1 MQIGASVDPEYHHA
15 RTFSIFLN
23 QPLMATSLAMLAYNW
38 CPSSVFVGDT
48 YTVFAGTTVA
58 VVGIL
63 GHFRVRKRPCAFY
76 PEKASDDGLIC
87 NLCEH
92 RFDSG
97 EDRPAKRANF
107 AAVSRSLTEL
117 QLQDSPVSILQYTS
131 LGRRSG
137 SDIISSALP
146 RTAVQFREKM
156 ARRIRDMIR
165 KPRFDSGLRLSG
177 GDELAAGVHV

>member
-38 CPSSVFVGDT
+38 YPSSVFVGDT
-48 YTVFAGTTVA
+48 YTVFAGTTLA

-63 GHFRVRKRPCAFY
+63 GHF
-76 PEKASDDGLIC
+76 
-87 NLCEH
+87 
-92 RFDSG
+92 
-97 EDRPAKRANF
+97 RPAKRANF